1 VTEEEEL
8 HAFAGEVDALA
19 ASDQF
24 SGAILVTRGTETV
37 LEKVWGLADRDLKI
51 PITIDSRFRVG
62 SVGKMFTAVAALQL
76 IEAGRLDLSES
87 VSTYLP
93 DYPNRDI
100 ASKVTIHH
108 LFSHKGGTGDHLV
121 AEFLPRR
128 MEIRTHRDWLGLL
141 NERSPEFEPGTKD
154 IYSNYGYVL
163 LAAIIEKV
171 CGLDFNDFLE
181 TNLFARAGMTSTG
194 SLPETVEVPHRVIG
208 YTRKEDQWVSSI
220 DLLPLRASGAGGG
233 YSTVR
238 DLLKFARALEN
249 GTLLPQPWLALATK
263 PHSKLELH
271 HYGYGFA
278 LEGVAPKEYYGH
290 PGGQRGAN
298 AIFRIYPKSC
308 SVLITL
314 SNMDPP
320 SAGVVAR
327 LYCSR
332 VTHLSQEAR

>member
-1 VTEEEEL
+1 MR
-8 HAFAGEVDALA
+8 AFVGEVDALV

-24 SGAILVTRGTETV
+24 SGAMLVTRGSDTV
-37 LEKVWGLADRDLKI
+37 LEKTWGLADRERKI
-51 PITIDSRFRVG
+51 PITIESRFRVG

-87 VSTYLP
+87 AGTYLP
-93 DYPNRDI
+93 DYPNRAI
-100 ASKVTIHH
+100 ASKVTIQH
-108 LFSHKGGTGDHLV
+108 LLSHKGGTGDHLV
-121 AEFLPRR
+121 PEFLPKR
-128 MEIRTHRDWLGLL
+128 MEIRTHRDWLALL
-141 NERSPEFEPGTKD
+141 NERDPQFEPGTKD

-171 CGLDFNDFLE
+171 SGLDFHDFVE
-181 TNLFARAGMTSTG
+181 TNVFARAGMTNTG
-194 SLPETVEVPHRVIG
+194 SLPETVDVPHRVVG

-220 DLLPLRASGAGGG
+220 DILPFRASGAGGG
-233 YSTVR
+233 YSTAR
-238 DLLKFARALEN
+238 DLHKFARGLES
-249 GTLLPQPWLALATK
+249 GTLLPKPLLALATK

-278 LEGVAPKEYYGH
+278 LEGVSPKQYYGH

-298 AIFRIYPKSC
+298 AIFRIYPQSR

-314 SNMDPP
+314 ANMDPP

-332 VTHLSQEAR
+332 VTHLSQEVG